1 MQQSYRRAGGP
12 KRLSSFKEVGDN
24 FIKYLKQ
31 LDMPLLVLMFLII
44 IFGLVM
50 VYSTTIFYADGTV
63 ARSFPIGHLFKQVV
77 AVIIGSV
84 GLFALLL
91 VHVTRY
97 GDYKTLML
105 VHWTL
110 TLILLVTVGWGTINK
125 GAKSWLALGTFN
137 FQVSEF
143 TKISIML
150 LMSNIIYYTYRE
162 YRAIK
167 GVWRDNRVWGPT
179 VSIVVAM
186 VLIGV
191 QPDLGMLIIIT
202 GTMFTMLIVNR
213 FGTKFNIAL
222 YVVIIGVYGFL
233 QVLAW
238 KLGGLF
244 SRTGMYQLKRL
255 GSFVNPFEYAED
267 AGYQLTRAYI
277 AFSRGGWFG
286 VGIGQG
292 LTNRAQLPE
301 RHTDFI
307 LAIVVEETGFV
318 GACVLL
324 GLLFALII
332 RLFLWAY
339 KSKNFYHRC
348 VLSGAG
354 ILYLVQMLV
363 NVGGAL
369 GLLPLTGV
377 TLPFVSYGGSSMI
390 MCLLLMG
397 VAQRIIIA
405 EKNQME
411 IEKEAAYGI

>member
-12 KRLSSFKEVGDN
+12 KRLSSFKEARDN
-24 FIKYLKQ
+24 FIKYLKR

-91 VHVTRY
+91 VHVKHY

-238 KLGGLF
+238 KLGDLF

-255 GSFVNPFEYAED
+255 GSFIDPFKYAED

-354 ILYLVQMLV
+354 TLYLVQTLV

>member
-1 MQQSYRRAGGP
+1 MRQSYHMTEGR
-12 KRLSSFKEVGDN
+12 KRSFWIEEIKDNLS
-24 FIKYLKQ
+24 KYSRQIDK
-31 LDMPLLVLMFLII
+31 PLLVLMLLII
-44 IFGLVM
+44 VFGLVM
-50 VYSTTIFYADGTV
+50 VYSTTLFSENGTT
-63 ARSFPIGHLFKQVV
+63 ARSFPVGHLFKQGV
-77 AVIIGSV
+77 AVVIGSILASILLFLPIDFFGNYTILLSAH
-84 GLFALLL
+84 GL
-91 VHVTRY
+91 
-97 GDYKTLML
+97 
-105 VHWTL
+105 L
-110 TLILLVTVGWGTINK
+110 TLILLGTVGWGTISK
-125 GAKSWLALGTFN
+125 GAKSWLSIGAFN

-150 LMSNIIYYTYRE
+150 LMSYIIYHTCRE
-162 YRAIK
+162 YRASQEIL
-167 GVWRDNRVWGPT
+167 RDKRIWQPT
-179 VSIVVAM
+179 LSIVIAM
-186 VLIGV
+186 VLIGL

-255 GSFVNPFEYAED
+255 GSFVDPFEYAED

>member
-91 VHVTRY
+91 VHVKRY

-238 KLGGLF
+238 KLGDLF

-255 GSFVNPFEYAED
+255 GSFVDPFEYAED

>member
-1 MQQSYRRAGGP
+1 MQQSYRRVGGP

-91 VHVTRY
+91 VHVKRY

-354 ILYLVQMLV
+354 TLYLVQTLV

-405 EKNQME
+405 EKNQIE
-411 IEKEAAYGI
+411 IEKETAYGI

>member
-91 VHVTRY
+91 VHVKRY

-238 KLGGLF
+238 KLGDLF

-255 GSFVNPFEYAED
+255 GSFVDPFKYAED

-286 VGIGQG
+286 VGVGQG